1 MKRLMV
7 FLLIIIV
14 LAGGWYGYKKYTADV
29 PSLTDLKTD
38 ASVSAKDLIAAFE
51 KDSASAN
58 KQYLGKIL
66 EVTGNIKS
74 IEQEEAI
81 VVLGDNGSSSS
92 VRCSIDSNFVKDIP
106 TLNIG
111 AIISIKGHCTGFNPD
126 QTGMG
131 LGSDVILNRCIL
143 PEKK

>member
-1 MKRLMV
+1 MKRLMI
-7 FLLIIIV
+7 FLLLIIV
-14 LAGGWYGYKKYTADV
+14 LAGVWYGYRKYTADV

-81 VVLGDNGSSSS
+81 VILGDNGSSSS
-92 VRCSIDSNFVKDIP
+92 VRCSIDSNFVKNIS

-111 AIISIKGHCTGFNPD
+111 SSTTIKGHCTGFNPD
-126 QTGMG
+126 EMGMG
-131 LGSDVILNRCIL
+131 LGSDVILNRCVL
-143 PEKK
+143 PATK

>member
-1 MKRLMV
+1 MKRLMI
-7 FLLIIIV
+7 FLLLIIV
-14 LAGGWYGYKKYTADV
+14 LVGVWYGYKKYTADV

-38 ASVSAKDLIAAFE
+38 ASISARNLIAAFE

-81 VVLGDNGSSSS
+81 LILGDNGNSSS
-92 VRCSIDSNFVKDIP
+92 VRCSIDSAFVKDIS

-111 AIISIKGHCTGFNPD
+111 GTTTIKGHCTGFSPD
-126 QTGMG
+126 ETGMG
-131 LGSDVILNRCIL
+131 LGSDVILNRCVL